1 MKVSIIGSGIFGVS
15 IANKLVHNG
24 YKITMWTNKE
34 NTSSI
39 VVPKEVTITN
49 DISAATLDMDVIFI
63 MIGAKYYSET
73 IKLMKPYYKD
83 SLIVIC
89 SKGLDET
96 GNNLYDLCKDT
107 LNTDNISILYGP
119 TLAID
124 VKNLEPLGFTFA
136 SENKENTKLI
146 EALFKIDKIEYTN
159 KDSFN
164 KDSLSLMT
172 NSLPIV
178 SAQNIEDKERIIYNI
193 DTSNIYNDASGFSDK
208 TFNSRYDYGMHYYIS
223 LYNTEEGT
231 EPNGENEDINGNK
244 YVIDNNKTGLTFN
257 GLLDSMKY
265 TMFNGDMM
273 ALIYGSILNNTINL
287 MQIQHSG
294 NNSSLCTFSS
304 YSNSGIGLS
313 YNIILPLNGYTN
325 SWYEYA
331 FATPRNNISISKKN
345 IYNKNSESLNNYIK
359 INENK
364 FREEIIDPNTGQ
376 SYD

>member
-159 KDSFN
+159 DCLGV
-164 KDSLSLMT
+164 SLCGVL
-172 NSLPIV
+172 
-178 SAQNIEDKERIIYNI
+178 K
-193 DTSNIYNDASGFSDK
+193 NIYAIGSGILEGMGYGISTRGLYLCEVLKEMKLIFKNLHLDEDTIYKYAGIGDLFLTASSP
-208 TFNSRYDYGMHYYIS
+208 NSRNYTLGIFIGLGDEKTKEKFIS
-223 LYNTEEGT
+223 KNTVEGYN
-231 EPNGENEDINGNK
+231 NLNIFYNK
-244 YVIDNNKTGLTFN
+244 YNHIDAKIIKTL
-257 GLLDSMKY
+257 
-265 TMFNGDMM
+265 
-273 ALIYGSILNNTINL
+273 
-287 MQIQHSG
+287 
-294 NNSSLCTFSS
+294 
-304 YSNSGIGLS
+304 
-313 YNIILPLNGYTN
+313 YNII
-325 SWYEYA
+325 
-331 FATPRNNISISKKN
+331 NNNTKKEDL
-345 IYNKNSESLNNYIK
+345 ITLLH
-359 INENK
+359 
-364 FREEIIDPNTGQ
+364 
-376 SYD
+376 